1 MEDIII
7 KTITFVYYTYKM
19 SRILTGI
26 QSTGTPHLG
35 NILGAIVPAID
46 LANKSKNQSFLF
58 IADMHS
64 LTQIKDKE
72 LLRSNTYATAAAWL
86 AFGLNTDKTV
96 FYRQSDVPQAT
107 ELSWILSCHFPFQ
120 RLTLAHSF
128 KDKSDRLSD
137 VNVGIFT
144 YPMLMASDIL
154 LYDANEV
161 PVGKDQQQH
170 LEMTRDV
177 ASRFNNLYGETFV
190 LPEGRVNEETQL
202 VLGTNGEK
210 MSKSKGNIID
220 IFLPEKLL
228 KKQIMSIQTDS
239 TPIDKPKDYSNCN
252 VFKIFKLIADEKSI
266 DKMKNNYTAGGFG
279 YGHAKSELLNF
290 ILSNYSDQREK
301 FNYFMSNKNELDS
314 ILSSGAKK
322 AKIVANEVLGRVR
335 QKLGYN

>member
-1 MEDIII
+1 
-7 KTITFVYYTYKM
+7 M

-35 NILGAIVPAID
+35 NILGAIVPAIG

-64 LTQIKDKE
+64 LTQIKNKE

-239 TPIDKPKDYSNCN
+239 TPIEKPKDYSNCN
-252 VFKIFKLIADEKSI
+252 VFNIFKLIADEKSI

-279 YGHAKSELLNF
+279 YGHAKTELLNF